1 MSLCKYA
8 SLTPFVRANKLS
20 APPDSSALTARNNAC
35 ARLACNPVR
44 HGPTIRATIFLACM
58 ARSAL
63 RLDNEKRS
71 TTGHACVVFTQTLL
85 RKKLIRYNNMRG
97 NLRVC
102 PHSFKDF
109 SKKFSQI
116 NFPFLLTTREED
128 TEGLRV
134 FSAFSLAF

>member
-1 MSLCKYA
+1 MLFTRWRNVVGARIA
-8 SLTPFVRANKLS
+8 SASADKLS
-20 APPDSSALTARNNAC
+20 APPESSALTARNNAC

-44 HGPTIRATIFLACM
+44 HGPKIRATIFLACM

-102 PHSFKDF
+102 SL
-109 SKKFSQI
+109 
-116 NFPFLLTTREED
+116 FLMIDSVAHGDCILVMLDALKLVE
-128 TEGLRV
+128 
-134 FSAFSLAF
+134 